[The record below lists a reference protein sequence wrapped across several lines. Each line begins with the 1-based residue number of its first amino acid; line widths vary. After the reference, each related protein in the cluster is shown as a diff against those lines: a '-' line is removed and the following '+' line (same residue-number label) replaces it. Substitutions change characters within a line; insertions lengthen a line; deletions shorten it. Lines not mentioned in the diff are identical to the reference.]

1 MNELSNYL
9 IDNLVL
15 DFRGDVDMETLNEL
29 LLRDGSQLAHD
40 LRARLIS
47 QDGVDDFL
55 LVLADCL
62 KDFLREGISE
72 ELVTEQI
79 LAKGGKIDVK
89 MAPKA
94 VSQREETEL
103 AAMMERLAAENE
115 EMDGDEDD

>member
-79 LAKGGKIDVK
+79 GMYVNA
-89 MAPKA
+89 
-94 VSQREETEL
+94 
-103 AAMMERLAAENE
+103 
-115 EMDGDEDD
+115 